1 MIVCTNSDVCANLP
15 VNGGYPFGCE
25 TLKMPMFER
34 DEISINYQ
42 IIGTGPRVL
51 FFNGSGATLE
61 SSHLLIKAL
70 AKECEVLAH
79 DQRGLGLTSIPDGP
93 YSMAQYASD
102 GAALLD
108 HVGWDSC
115 VVIGMSFGG
124 MVAQEFAVTY
134 PQRVQRLA
142 LLCTSAGGVA
152 GSSYPLH
159 ELGSLSVEE
168 RNAKVTTLTDSR
180 FTPEWLANHPD
191 DAAMVRMRGEQAAMA
206 KSSDTIRGER
216 LQLGA
221 RIHHDVADRLQAVTA
236 PTFVAAGRFDGIAPM
251 NNSEEIVARIPDATM
266 AVYEG
271 GHIFTAQDPAA
282 IRDIRAFL
290 ATGQR
295 PEAV

>member
-1 MIVCTNSDVCANLP
+1 
-15 VNGGYPFGCE
+15 
-25 TLKMPMFER
+25 MPIFER
-34 DEISINYQ
+34 DEISINFQ
-42 IIGTGPRVL
+42 IIGSGPRVL

-79 DQRGLGLTSIPDGP
+79 DQRGLGLTSVPDGP
-93 YSMAQYASD
+93 YTMAQYAAD

-108 HVGWDSC
+108 HVGWDGC

-134 PQRVQRLA
+134 PHRVERLA
-142 LLCTSAGGVA
+142 LLCTSAGGAA

-159 ELGSLSVEE
+159 ELGSLSAAE
-168 RNAKVTTLTDSR
+168 RSAKITTLTDSR
-180 FTPEWLANHPD
+180 FTDEWLAQHPD
-191 DAAMVRMRGEQAAMA
+191 DAAMVRMRGEQAAVP
-206 KSSDTIRGER
+206 KSADTIKGER

-221 RIHHDVADRLQAVTA
+221 RIEHDVADRLHTVTA
-236 PTFVAAGRFDGIAPM
+236 PTFVAAGRFDGIAPVG
-251 NNSEEIVARIPDATM
+251 NSEEIIARIPDSTLAI
-266 AVYEG
+266 YEG

-290 ATGQR
+290 ATGMR
-295 PEAV
+295 PESA